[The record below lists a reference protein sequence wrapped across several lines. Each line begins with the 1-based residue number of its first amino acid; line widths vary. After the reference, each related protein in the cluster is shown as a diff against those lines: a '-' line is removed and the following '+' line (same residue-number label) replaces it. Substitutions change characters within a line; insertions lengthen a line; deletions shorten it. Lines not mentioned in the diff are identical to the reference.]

1 MNYWLIKSEPFK
13 YSWDQ
18 FLKDKKTCWDGV
30 RNYAARNNLRDMKK
44 GDLAFFYHSNEGQ
57 EIVGIAKIVKEH
69 YHDPGTTDPAWLSVD
84 VAPLKALKT
93 PVKLEQIK
101 KDLFFKN
108 MDLVRLQRLSVGKV
122 KEDEFFK
129 ICELGGIDPEKL

>member
-69 YHDPGTTDPAWLSVD
+69 YQDPGTTDPAWLSVD

-129 ICELGGIDPEKL
+129 LCEFGGIDPAKL